1 MPRQLVFPCP
11 SCGASLS
18 VDPGAATAQCLF
30 CGTPV
35 VVPAALR
42 GAAPAPAPSYAP
54 PPPNSATGY
63 APAAPYVAPVT
74 PYITPIYNPVFTNSN
89 RVWRSV
95 IGLNLFITG
104 AVVVL
109 TLCIT
114 AAGILPVIVF
124 MVPGLWAWLAQI
136 LSQLTSH

>member
-1 MPRQLVFPCP
+1 MPQQIIFPCS

-18 VDPGAATAQCLF
+18 VDPGTATTQCPF
-30 CGTPV
+30 CGTTV
-35 VVPAALR
+35 VVPAGLR
-42 GAAPAPAPSYAP
+42 GEGAPPMPSYAP
-54 PPPNSATGY
+54 LPPNDAPRYT
-63 APAAPYVAPVT
+63 PAAPYVTPAT
-74 PYITPIYNPVFTNSN
+74 PYMTPIYNPALTNSN

-114 AAGILPVIVF
+114 VAAMLPFIVF
-124 MVPGLWAWLAQI
+124 MVPGFWSWLAQI
-136 LSQLTSH
+136 LNQVSSH